1 MSVVTNGAQYNL
13 RIQTTLNNL
22 YNKSM
27 QDSVFT
33 KIIKGE
39 IPCHKIYEDDKTLA
53 FLDIHPI
60 QPGHTLVIPKKQ
72 VQFVWDLPD
81 DDYRAVMET
90 TKKVALRIRDV
101 MSPPYVSERIVGVDV
116 PHAHVQLIPFTM
128 VADLK
133 AEQDMTAEPDHP
145 ALAEMAKKLAFQMH
159 TSHTSQPAHQRS

>member
-116 PHAHVQLIPFTM
+116 PHAHVQLIPFTT

-133 AEQDMTAEPDHP
+133 VEQDMSAEPDHP
-145 ALAEMAKKLAFQMH
+145 ALAAMAKKLAL
-159 TSHTSQPAHQRS
+159 

>member
-1 MSVVTNGAQYNL
+1 MN
-13 RIQTTLNNL
+13 
-22 YNKSM
+22 
-27 QDSVFT
+27 DSIFT
-33 KIIKGE
+33 RIIKGE

-116 PHAHVQLIPFTM
+116 PHAHVQLIPFTT

-133 AEQDMTAEPDHP
+133 VEQDMSAEPDHP
-145 ALAEMAKKLAFQMH
+145 ALAAMAKKLAL
-159 TSHTSQPAHQRS
+159 